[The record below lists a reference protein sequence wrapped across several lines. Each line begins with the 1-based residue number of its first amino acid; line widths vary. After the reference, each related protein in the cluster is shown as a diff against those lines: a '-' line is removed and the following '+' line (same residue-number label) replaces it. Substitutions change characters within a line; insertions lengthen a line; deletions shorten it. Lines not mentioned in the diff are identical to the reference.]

1 MREIL
6 LAFFGSYFPAILFNI
21 EKKNLVWAGFSG
33 LVGWTTAAIITGLT
47 GMPIVGTF
55 FGSAFIGLYSEIMAR
70 ILKTPASVFSI
81 SGIYPLVPGI
91 TAYLT
96 VENIVTGN
104 PAAALN
110 KGTETVAYAGAIAF
124 GIMLATVTVQF
135 LLKFNEL
142 LKKGKSIRIKG

>member
-1 MREIL
+1 MKEVL
-6 LAFFGSYFPAILFNI
+6 LAFFGSFFPAILFNI

-33 LVGWTTAAIITGLT
+33 LVGWTIATVVTRLT
-47 GMPIVGTF
+47 GMPVVGTF

-96 VENIVTGN
+96 IENIVTGN
-104 PAAALN
+104 LVTALN
-110 KGTETVAYAGAIAF
+110 KGIETLAYAGAIAF
-124 GIMLATVTVQF
+124 GIMLATESLQF
-135 LLKFNEL
+135 SLKFKENH
-142 LKKGKSIRIKG
+142 